1 MNHLK
6 NERCPG
12 LMPFLDCVI
21 VKLTY
26 FSIVFR
32 VKFILKITLSET
44 KDMNIHFQIHI
55 FSNYF
60 FTKTNL

>member
-6 NERCPG
+6 NGRCLG

-32 VKFILKITLSET
+32 IKFILKITLSET
-44 KDMNIHFQIHI
+44 KYINIHFQIHV

-60 FTKTNL
+60 FTKTNI

>member
-6 NERCPG
+6 NGRCPG

-21 VKLTY
+21 VKLIY

-32 VKFILKITLSET
+32 IKFILKITLSET
-44 KDMNIHFQIHI
+44 KDMNIYFQIHI

-60 FTKTNL
+60 FTKTNI